1 MKQHYSFLAAR
12 SIRSFLLIPIP
23 TYKGIHICVATN
35 DHIYLFGEGGGN
47 QRKFSSTFDTEL
59 AFI

>member
-1 MKQHYSFLAAR
+1 MKQQYSFLAAR
-12 SIRSFLLIPIP
+12 SIRSFLLIP
-23 TYKGIHICVATN
+23 TYMGIHICVATN

-47 QRKFSSTFDTEL
+47 QRKFSSTFDTVL